1 MKKTDVGVDNLR
13 VKLSHQQ
20 QRHFRNEIS
29 KVQIEISQELEECN
43 RELKSLGQVKE
54 IEEQMRVELQRLCGE
69 SSKLIDLAVEGNY
82 KDPNFFP
89 RAIVGEKT
97 PIERLRVCVVE
108 QNSQFAHD
116 IRHFGRK
123 VDLTDNADA
132 KSTNSSVES
141 LARRRMTR
149 YE

>member
-20 QRHFRNEIS
+20 QRHFRNEIP
-29 KVQIEISQELEECN
+29 KVQVEIAQELEECN
-43 RELKSLGQVKE
+43 RELESLGQVKE

-89 RAIVGEKT
+89 A
-97 PIERLRVCVVE
+97 P
-108 QNSQFAHD
+108 SS
-116 IRHFGRK
+116 GRK
-123 VDLTDNADA
+123 LQWKDYGYLWLNRTVNLLMISAISD
-132 KSTNSSVES
+132 E
-141 LARRRMTR
+141 R
-149 YE
+149 